1 MTALRYGLKL
11 LTPLIGLAS
20 LATVAHAEV
29 SLRIASEEIFADPPK
44 VAAQTALEYLD
55 RRLPEVT
62 DGEVQVD
69 LYPNAALGSEKELI
83 RSVGQGTVDATVMSP
98 GNAAGMI
105 PEVQLFSASYLFN
118 SYDHVRRVIEDDAFF
133 EAMQK
138 VVADKEAGF
147 QLVGIGITGTRNFY
161 NRERVV
167 DSMEALEGLKMRV
180 MSSPTEFKVWSTLG
194 TLPTNIPA
202 PEIYTSIQTGVVD
215 AGESSLP
222 AIAGNKYYEVA
233 PNITL
238 THHQFNL
245 HLLLLGDAALAR
257 IPEEHR
263 EAVLRTFR
271 EAGIEEIEAAIELSE
286 KVLKSLREQPGV
298 TVTKVDT
305 KPFADKLRSVQ
316 DEVAEDLG
324 VEHLLQMIRSKE

>member
-1 MTALRYGLKL
+1 MMIRTGLRLLAPLVGL
-11 LTPLIGLAS
+11 TS
-20 LATVAHAEV
+20 LAAVAHAEV
-29 SLRIASEEIFADPPK
+29 TLRVASEEVFGDPPK
-44 VAAQTALEYLD
+44 VAAQYALEYLD
-55 RRLPEVT
+55 EQLPKVT
-62 DGEVQVD
+62 GGEVQVE

-83 RSVGQGTVDATVMSP
+83 RSVGEGTVDATVLSP

-118 SYDHVRRVIEDDAFF
+118 SYEHVRRVLEDDAFF
-133 EAMQK
+133 EAMRK
-138 VVADKEAGF
+138 IVAEKEAGF
-147 QLVGIGITGTRNFY
+147 QLAAIGITGTRNFY

-167 DSMEALEGLKMRV
+167 DSMAGLEGLKMRV

-215 AGESSLP
+215 AAESSLP

-245 HLLLLGDAALAR
+245 HLFLISDAALDR
-257 IPEEHR
+257 IPDAQH
-263 EAVLRTFR
+263 EAVMQAFR
-271 EAGIEEIEAAIELSE
+271 EAGMKEVAAAEQLSE
-286 KVLKSLREQPGV
+286 KVLTMLREKPGV

-305 KPFADKLRSVQ
+305 KPFAAKLRDVQ
-316 DEVAEDLG
+316 DEVAKGLG
-324 VEHLLQMIRSKE
+324 VEHVLELIRSKE